1 MTVGERIKEVRL
13 ARGMTQEELAKAVG
27 TVKQTI
33 YKYENGVVTNIPLNR
48 LEDIA
53 SKLEVSAAFLMGWEN
68 NIGETDVGLAVWEI
82 ARKHGTRWEN
92 VEDIMDGR
100 PTHDCLNPEIMRAI
114 RSELQAADLIE
125 PPAPEK
131 KAGRGVKIPVLGTVA
146 AGIPIEAVEDILDYE
161 EIEPEL
167 AATGEFFALQIK
179 GDSMEPRMQSGD
191 VVIVRQQPDVE
202 SGDVAVVLIN
212 GDEATVKK
220 LLKQSGGI
228 VLQAFNPAYDP
239 MFFSPQDIEEK
250 PVRVIGKVIELRGKF

>member
-1 MTVGERIKEVRL
+1 MSNSALGNKEIFAKNLRRYMEEHEKTRRDLCDDLGFSYMIVSDWCNAKKYPRIDRIEKL
-13 ARGMTQEELAKAVG
+13 ANYFGIEK
-27 TVKQTI
+27 
-33 YKYENGVVTNIPLNR
+33 
-48 LEDIA
+48 
-53 SKLEVSAAFLMGWEN
+53 S
-68 NIGETDVGLAVWEI
+68 
-82 ARKHGTRWEN
+82 
-92 VEDIMDGR
+92 
-100 PTHDCLNPEIMRAI
+100 
-114 RSELQAADLIE
+114 DLIE

-228 VLQAFNPAYDP
+228 VLQAFNPAYEP

>member
-1 MTVGERIKEVRL
+1 MDVSPSTVSSWCTGLKIPRMGMIEKL
-13 ARGMTQEELAKAVG
+13 ANYFGIEK
-27 TVKQTI
+27 
-33 YKYENGVVTNIPLNR
+33 
-48 LEDIA
+48 
-53 SKLEVSAAFLMGWEN
+53 S
-68 NIGETDVGLAVWEI
+68 
-82 ARKHGTRWEN
+82 
-92 VEDIMDGR
+92 
-100 PTHDCLNPEIMRAI
+100 
-114 RSELQAADLIE
+114 DLIE

-167 AATGEFFALQIK
+167 ASTGEFFALQIK

-202 SGDVAVVLIN
+202 SGDVAVVLVN

>member
-1 MTVGERIKEVRL
+1 MPYDNKIFAENLQRYLFDRDVSQR
-13 ARGMTQEELAKAVG
+13 ELS
-27 TVKQTI
+27 
-33 YKYENGVVTNIPLNR
+33 R
-48 LEDIA
+48 
-53 SKLEVSAAFLMGWEN
+53 
-68 NIGETDVGLAVWEI
+68 
-82 ARKHGTRWEN
+82 
-92 VEDIMDGR
+92 IMDVSPSTVSSWCTGLKIPR
-100 PTHDCLNPEIMRAI
+100 MGMIEKLANYFGIEK
-114 RSELQAADLIE
+114 SDLIE

-167 AATGEFFALQIK
+167 ASTGEFFALQIK

-228 VLQAFNPAYDP
+228 VLQAFNPAYEP

>member
-1 MTVGERIKEVRL
+1 MPYDNKIFAENLQRYL
-13 ARGMTQEELAKAVG
+13 FDRGVSQRELS
-27 TVKQTI
+27 
-33 YKYENGVVTNIPLNR
+33 R
-48 LEDIA
+48 
-53 SKLEVSAAFLMGWEN
+53 
-68 NIGETDVGLAVWEI
+68 
-82 ARKHGTRWEN
+82 
-92 VEDIMDGR
+92 IMDVSPSTVSSWCTGLKIPR
-100 PTHDCLNPEIMRAI
+100 MGMIEKLANYFGIEK
-114 RSELQAADLIE
+114 SDLIE

-167 AATGEFFALQIK
+167 AATGEFFALRIK

-202 SGDVAVVLIN
+202 SGDVAVVLVN

-228 VLQAFNPAYDP
+228 VLQAFNPAYEP

>member
-1 MTVGERIKEVRL
+1 MSNSALGNKEIFAKNLRRYMEEHEKTRRDLCDDLGFSYMIVSDWCNAKKYPRIDRIEKL
-13 ARGMTQEELAKAVG
+13 ANYFGIEK
-27 TVKQTI
+27 
-33 YKYENGVVTNIPLNR
+33 
-48 LEDIA
+48 
-53 SKLEVSAAFLMGWEN
+53 S
-68 NIGETDVGLAVWEI
+68 
-82 ARKHGTRWEN
+82 
-92 VEDIMDGR
+92 
-100 PTHDCLNPEIMRAI
+100 
-114 RSELQAADLIE
+114 DLIE

-167 AATGEFFALQIK
+167 AATGEFFALRIK

-202 SGDVAVVLIN
+202 SGDVAVVLVN

-228 VLQAFNPAYDP
+228 VLQAFNPAYEP
-239 MFFSPQDIEEK
+239 MFFSLQDIEEK
-250 PVRVIGKVIELRGKF
+250 PVRVIGKVIELRSKF